1 MATIKD
7 VGKHAGVSVA
17 TVSRFLN
24 SKGYVSEDAKKAIE
38 IAIKELDYKPN
49 QLARSLSTK
58 KTNIIG
64 LLVPDITNPFFPEL
78 ARAVEEMAYVNGYTV
93 VLCNS
98 GEQKE
103 REIHYIESLQQKYA
117 AGFIVTTNH
126 LEADYYRKISLPIV
140 ALDRRL
146 DPTIPTVTTNNVDGA
161 KIATEYL
168 ISRECK
174 HILCLRGPVGLDV
187 AEDRITGF
195 SETIKNYPNISSDMI
210 TSQFEFDEAEKKVYE
225 YLKTHE
231 TVDGIFASSDVLA
244 IGAMKAAHSLGIQI
258 PGELQI
264 VGFDGISMGKLLTPE
279 LTTVAQDIYK
289 LGTVAT
295 ELLIRKIEGQEIEN
309 SLTELP
315 ATLVIRSST
324 K

>member
-17 TVSRFLN
+17 TVSRYLN
-24 SKGYVSEDAKKAIE
+24 SKGYVSEDAKLAIE
-38 IAIKELDYKPN
+38 IAIKELKYKPN

-78 ARAVEEMAYVNGYTV
+78 ARAVEETAYVNGYTV
-93 VLCNS
+93 ILCNS

-126 LEADYYRKISLPIV
+126 IEADYYRKISLPIV

-146 DPTIPTVTTNNVDGA
+146 DSSIPTVTTNNIDGA

-168 ISRECK
+168 IARGCK
-174 HILCLRGPVGLDV
+174 HILCVRGPVGLDV
-187 AEDRITGF
+187 AEDRINGF
-195 SETIKNYPNISSDMI
+195 TETIKNYPNISSDII

-231 TVDGIFASSDVLA
+231 TVDGIFASSDVVA

-258 PGELQI
+258 PGELQL

-309 SLTELP
+309 NLTELP
-315 ATLVIRSST
+315 ATLIIRSST

>member
-7 VGKHAGVSVA
+7 VGKRAGVSVA
-17 TVSRFLN
+17 TVSRYLN
-24 SKGYVSEDAKKAIE
+24 GKGYVSGEAKQVIEKAIN
-38 IAIKELDYKPN
+38 ELDYKPN

-58 KTNIIG
+58 KTNVIG

-78 ARAVEEMAYVNGYTV
+78 ARAVEDTAYSNGYTV

-126 LEADYYRKISLPIV
+126 LEADYYRNIQLPIV

-146 DPTIPTVTTNNVDGA
+146 DPSIPTVTTNNIEGA

-168 ISRECK
+168 IGRGCK
-174 HILCLRGPVGLDV
+174 HIMCMRGPVGINV
-187 AEDRITGF
+187 AEDRLKGF
-195 SETIKNYPNISSDMI
+195 TETIKNYPNISPDVI
-210 TSQFEFDEAEKKVYE
+210 TSQFDFDEAEEKAFE
-225 YLKTHE
+225 YLRTHE
-231 TVDGIFASSDVLA
+231 MVDGIFATSDVLA
-244 IGAMKAAHSLGIQI
+244 IGAMKAAHSLDIQI
-258 PGELQI
+258 PGDIQL

-295 ELLIRKIEGQEIEN
+295 ELLIQKIEGQEIEN
-309 SLTELP
+309 NLIELP